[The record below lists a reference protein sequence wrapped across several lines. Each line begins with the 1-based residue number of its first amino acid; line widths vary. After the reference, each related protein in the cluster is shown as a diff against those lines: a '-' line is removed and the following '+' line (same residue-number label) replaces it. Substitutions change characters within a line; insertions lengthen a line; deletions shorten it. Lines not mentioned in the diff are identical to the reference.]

1 MTHFT
6 KKQREGT
13 DMKRRY
19 NFRTILKTIGKIVG
33 MAILTAI
40 WLGIEL

>member
-1 MTHFT
+1 MRTH
-6 KKQREGT
+6 
-13 DMKRRY
+13 Y

-33 MAILTAI
+33 MVILTAI